1 MSVMIIINILFLTDV
16 LMLII
21 VEPRHGDTCSGL
33 RTDEVLLHNVQT
45 ASVIRT
51 GTRIDNNAKI
61 KTLY

>member
-1 MSVMIIINILFLTDV
+1 MIIINIFVLTDV

-21 VEPRHGDTCSGL
+21 VEPPRRYTGSALGA
-33 RTDEVLLHNVQT
+33 DEVYVLHNVQT

-61 KTLY
+61 